1 MSKRNEI
8 LREILSDPELSQKYD
23 LDESELRELT
33 TSVKSG
39 TKKVVEVLATVIN
52 ENDNGRS
59 SRQIYSVIKNLFKI

>member
-23 LDESELRELT
+23 LDESELREVT
-33 TSVKSG
+33 TSVKPG

>member
-33 TSVKSG
+33 TSVKYG